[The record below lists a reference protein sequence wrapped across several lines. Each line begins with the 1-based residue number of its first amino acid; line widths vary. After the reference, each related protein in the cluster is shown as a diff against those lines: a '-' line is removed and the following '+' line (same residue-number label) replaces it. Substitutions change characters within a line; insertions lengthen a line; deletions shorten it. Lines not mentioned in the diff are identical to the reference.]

1 MFDIPN
7 TEEEVARPRH
17 TMKKKG
23 DEEEAG
29 RPVLSRV
36 AHKTSRPSRKDRLF
50 AALGGLSDERL
61 AKVLSEVDPEE
72 AALALLEAE
81 QLICWS
87 ARGEQW
93 TPTLRGLAIALNLPS
108 FELGKPSF
116 ASSSS
121 AKVA

>member
-1 MFDIPN
+1 
-7 TEEEVARPRH
+7 
-17 TMKKKG
+17 MKKKG

-72 AALALLEAE
+72 AALALLEAD
-81 QLICWS
+81 QPLIERVAAGLS
-87 ARGEQW
+87 ADQAGLFRQYLAMGDAKISAALIDSAQGKL
-93 TPTLRGLAIALNLPS
+93 LRLSN
-108 FELGKPSF
+108 
-116 ASSSS
+116 
-121 AKVA
+121 